1 MTAQSPDSPPEVLP
15 VQTSRSEAQRTYG
28 RLSRFYDLTEG
39 LLETKVKRRA
49 LRLAAA
55 TPGETVLE
63 IGPGTGWALQRL
75 SRSVGREGLV
85 CGVEIAPAMLAVAA
99 ARLRPRHALFAL
111 GDAAALPIG
120 AERFDL
126 AFMSFVLELMPTEEI
141 ATVLAEVMR
150 VLRPGGRL
158 VDVSLSRESPNFAT
172 KIYEWGHKRLP
183 HLLDCRPIYA
193 RRSLEAAGFEVVEA
207 RRSSILGL
215 PVEIVMGHKPAG
227 SSA

>member
-1 MTAQSPDSPPEVLP
+1 
-15 VQTSRSEAQRTYG
+15 
-28 RLSRFYDLTEG
+28 
-39 LLETKVKRRA
+39 
-49 LRLAAA
+49 
-55 TPGETVLE
+55 
-63 IGPGTGWALQRL
+63 
-75 SRSVGREGLV
+75 
-85 CGVEIAPAMLAVAA
+85 MLAVAA

-111 GDAAALPIG
+111 GDAASLPIG

-141 ATVLAEVMR
+141 ATVLAKVMR
-150 VLRPGGRL
+150 VLQPGGRL

-172 KIYEWGHKRLP
+172 SIYEWGHKRLP

-215 PVEIVMGHKPAG
+215 PVEIAMGHKPAA